1 MTKTG
6 TFGAALVLFA
16 AFSATAE
23 AKLYKWVDDKGVTH
37 YGETVPPEYANK
49 DRVQF
54 NDKGSV
60 VKKKVA
66 PEEAA
71 SGKKTPEEQAAIE
84 QRRKDSAL
92 LNTYSNE
99 KEIDLALERNMQQVD
114 ARINSIHMLQ
124 KSAQE
129 SLGSYRKEAE
139 QMKAAGRKIP
149 ASLQTDIAEAE
160 RKITQLQQDLAQA
173 ESKAAAVKAT
183 FAADK
188 ARYRELTAATKK

>member
-60 VKKKVA
+60 VKKKAV

-99 KEIDLALERNMQQVD
+99 KEIDLALDRNMQQVD

-129 SLGSYRKEAE
+129 SRSSYQKEAE

-160 RKITQLQQDLAQA
+160 RKITQLQQDLTQA

>member
-129 SLGSYRKEAE
+129 SLGGYRKEAE
-139 QMKAAGRKIP
+139 QIKAAGRKIP
-149 ASLQTDIAEAE
+149 ASLQTDIADAE
-160 RKITQLQQDLAQA
+160 KKITQLQQDLTQA

-188 ARYRELTAATKK
+188 ARYRELTTATKK

>member
-60 VKKKVA
+60 VKKKA
-66 PEEAA
+66 SPEDAA

-84 QRRKDSAL
+84 QRRKDRIRRVRVLSCHCRSARVL
-92 LNTYSNE
+92 WAWT
-99 KEIDLALERNMQQVD
+99 
-114 ARINSIHMLQ
+114 
-124 KSAQE
+124 AQ
-129 SLGSYRKEAE
+129 RHT
-139 QMKAAGRKIP
+139 
-149 ASLQTDIAEAE
+149 QTVEP
-160 RKITQLQQDLAQA
+160 
-173 ESKAAAVKAT
+173 
-183 FAADK
+183 
-188 ARYRELTAATKK
+188 

>member
-60 VKKKVA
+60 VKKKA
-66 PEEAA
+66 SPEDAA

-129 SLGSYRKEAE
+129 SRSSYQKEAA

-160 RKITQLQQDLAQA
+160 KKITQLQQDLTQA

-188 ARYRELTAATKK
+188 ARYRELTTATKK

>member
-1 MTKTG
+1 MTRSG
-6 TFGAALVLFA
+6 MFGAALVLCA

-49 DRVQF
+49 DRVQY
-54 NDKGSV
+54 NDKGNLVKPKPSAKEGDSV
-60 VKKKVA
+60 
-66 PEEAA
+66 
-71 SGKKTPEEQAAIE
+71 SKTAEDQAAIE

-92 LNTYSNE
+92 LNTFSNE
-99 KEIDLALERNMQQVD
+99 KEIDLALERNLQQVE
-114 ARINSIHMLQ
+114 ARISSIHLLK

-129 SLGSYRKEAE
+129 SLDGYQKEAE

-149 ASLQTDIAEAE
+149 ASLQSDIAETE
-160 RKITQLQQDLAQA
+160 KKITRLQQELTQA
-173 ESKAAAVKAT
+173 EGKAAAVKAS

-188 ARYRELTAATKK
+188 ARYVELTRDNKK

>member
-16 AFSATAE
+16 AFSAMAE

-60 VKKKVA
+60 VKKKAA

-99 KEIDLALERNMQQVD
+99 KEIDLALDRNMQQVD

-129 SLGSYRKEAE
+129 SRSSYQKEAE

-160 RKITQLQQDLAQA
+160 RKITQLQQDLTQA